1 MKMEKRKSKMGHGDI
16 LHKDLCARAFFAKG
30 TSLVC
35 FYLCLSVF
43 ICGAVDLF
51 APRVAFAKDKVDL
64 LVTNGTVITM
74 DGQRR
79 VIEGGA
85 VAVRGDSIVAVGA
98 SAELAAQYDAV
109 KIVDARGAIIM
120 PGLINGHAHAAMSL
134 FRGVADDLSLD
145 DWLKKYI
152 FPAEARNVTEDFVV
166 WGTRLGILEML
177 RGGITTYA
185 DMYYFEDA
193 VARVTKEAGMRGV
206 LGETIIDFPAP
217 DNKTVAQALEYTQK
231 FIDHWKGDAL
241 IVAAAA
247 PHSMYTCSA
256 KTLQDAAA
264 LARRNHAPI
273 LIHIAEAPFELQLSR
288 EKYGIT
294 PVGYLAREGILGPD
308 VVGAHCVWVDQ
319 ADIATLVQFGV
330 GCTNNPSSNMKT
342 AAGVM
347 PVVDMLAAGQAI
359 GLATDG
365 AASNNNQDMFEEMD
379 LAAKL
384 QKITRMDSR
393 ALPAEQVVE
402 MATIGGARAIHL
414 EKQIGSLEA
423 GKKADFILIDTTG
436 ADAMPMYNVY
446 SDLVYALKATDVRT
460 VVIGGKIVMEDR
472 RMLTLD
478 EGAILA
484 KANEYKKQIGKSL
497 EAPAAK

>member
-1 MKMEKRKSKMGHGDI
+1 MEKRKAKMGPGNI
-16 LHKDLCARAFFAKG
+16 LHDDLCAGAFSSKRISF
-30 TSLVC
+30 VC
-35 FYLCLSVF
+35 LYLCLSVF
-43 ICGAVDLF
+43 ICGAVDLL
-51 APRVAFAKDKVDL
+51 APRAAFGKDKVDL

-74 DGQRR
+74 DAQRR
-79 VIEGGA
+79 VIENGA
-85 VAVRGDSIVAVGA
+85 VAARGDSIIAVGA

-109 KIVDARGAIIM
+109 KIVNAHGAIIM

-231 FIDHWKGDAL
+231 YIDHWKGDAL

-273 LIHIAEAPFELQLSR
+273 LIHVAEAPFELQLSR

-347 PVVDMLAAGQAI
+347 PVENMLAAGQAI

-423 GKKADFILIDTTG
+423 GKKADLILVDTT
-436 ADAMPMYNVY
+436 APHAAPMYNVY
-446 SDLVYALKATDVRT
+446 SQLVYALKATDVRT

-478 EGAILA
+478 EPAILA
-484 KANEYKKQIGKSL
+484 KANEYRKQIEKSL
-497 EAPAAK
+497 ESPAAK